1 MCCARS
7 VGKFQSPILFAAIA
21 ASVSLPMRFNEL
33 HRRSHFTDGSPHT
46 SGAKMMVLSKVVTS
60 LNFIIARA
68 RRDGN
73 GKRE

>member
-7 VGKFQSPILFAAIA
+7 VGKFQSPILFAAMA
-21 ASVSLPMRFNEL
+21 GLVSSPMLFYEL
-33 HRRSHFTDGSPHT
+33 HRRSHISDGGPAHERRIDD
-46 SGAKMMVLSKVVTS
+46 GVVHSQTS